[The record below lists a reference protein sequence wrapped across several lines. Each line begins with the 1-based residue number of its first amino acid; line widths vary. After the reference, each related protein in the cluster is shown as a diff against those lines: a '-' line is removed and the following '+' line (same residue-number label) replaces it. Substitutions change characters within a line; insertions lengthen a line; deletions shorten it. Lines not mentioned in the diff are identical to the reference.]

1 MPRAAS
7 CGLDW
12 KIVDLG
18 RSPLESKSKISFLI
32 PKFYENSAATLELP
46 ARARPGGGYLGIKV
60 KRLEM

>member
-18 RSPLESKSKISFLI
+18 GSPLESKSKFSFLI

-46 ARARPGGGYLGIKV
+46 ARARPGVGTLG
-60 KRLEM
+60 